1 MQGMESREAKY
12 RQVSLSSSSLLSVS
26 HWIRKLNKRNP
37 LRTSEP
43 RSRESKKMPKMRW
56 SGRSLARRP
65 SRARDHRNRTMGV
78 AGNKKSIC
86 CHRSRTD
93 RPITRKI
100 LYLFFIH
107 HRHALTRPQVAAA
120 YQHRSSHRLLPS
132 PLHILFLFAILT
144 DFLRFLCFLY
154 LLAFP
159 RTEIL
164 YIDT

>member
-12 RQVSLSSSSLLSVS
+12 RQVSLSSSSLLSFS
-26 HWIRKLNKRNP
+26 HCIRKLNKRNP

-93 RPITRKI
+93 RSRERFCTCFSFTTDMHSPGRKSQLRI
-100 LYLFFIH
+100 NIVPLIDS
-107 HRHALTRPQVAAA
+107 
-120 YQHRSSHRLLPS
+120 SSHHHS
-132 PLHILFLFAILT
+132 TSCSSSLF
-144 DFLRFLCFLY
+144 
-154 LLAFP
+154 
-159 RTEIL
+159 
-164 YIDT
+164 